1 MSAQASLIRQAA
13 RVSQAPTDELCPR
26 GAEIL
31 MEALVHEGVD
41 CIFGYPG
48 GAVLH
53 IYDELWRVRE
63 RVTHY
68 LVRHE
73 QGAVHMAEGY
83 ARASGRVGVALVT
96 SGPGA
101 TNAVTGIANAY
112 MDSTPIVVITGQ
124 VPTLLIGTDAF
135 QEVDTVGIT
144 RPCVKHNY
152 LVRDVR
158 DLGATVHEAFHLAR
172 TGRPG
177 PVVIDIPKDVSA
189 ARASSSRL
197 ESVSFP
203 CVEQK
208 SRLDARTVRRA
219 ASEILQAARPVMYV
233 GGGIVNSGA
242 AAELL
247 AFAESL
253 QLPVTPTLMGL
264 GGFPSAHPLSLGMLG
279 MHGTYA
285 ANMAVAESDL
295 LIAVGVRFDDRVTG
309 KLATFAPG
317 ARVIH
322 IEIDPANIGK
332 NRAPEISLTAD
343 ARQAL
348 SALRTE
354 ISARGPEA
362 IDESI
367 GRRAVWW
374 ERLRAWQHEQPL
386 RFAGSRDEIKP
397 QHVIRELHR
406 LTAGEALI
414 TTDVGQHQ
422 MWAAQFYPFKRSR
435 QLITSGGL
443 GAMGFGLPAAIGAQ
457 LASPGQL
464 VVAVVGDGGFQMT
477 NQELAMAVQYD
488 VPVKVVVMNNGYL
501 GMVRQWQEMFYDRA
515 YSEVDLSVSP
525 DFVKLAEAYG
535 AFAARAT
542 RPEELTE
549 VLAAGLA
556 HKGVAVIDVVVS
568 KEENVFP
575 IVPAGANSRDMITQE
590 GMRDEG

>member
-1 MSAQASLIRQAA
+1 MSAQPQLVTPAN
-13 RVSQAPTDELCPR
+13 ELPLEGAIPQPR

-31 MEALVHEGVD
+31 VEALVHEGVD
-41 CIFGYPG
+41 SIFGYPG

-53 IYDELWRVRE
+53 IYDELWRARD

-101 TNAVTGIANAY
+101 TNAMTGIANAY

-124 VPTLLIGTDAF
+124 VPTPLIGTDAF

-144 RPCVKHNY
+144 RSCVKHNY

-158 DLGATVHEAFHLAR
+158 DLAPVVHEAFYLAR
-172 TGRPG
+172 SGRPG
-177 PVVIDIPKDVSA
+177 PIVIDIPKDVSA
-189 ARASSSRL
+189 ARTSYSRL
-197 ESVSFP
+197 KNISFP
-203 CVEQK
+203 CVE
-208 SRLDARTVRRA
+208 RRSPPEPKAVGRAVA
-219 ASEILQAARPVMYV
+219 AIMQAERPVLYV
-233 GGGIVNSGA
+233 GGGVVNSGA
-242 AAELL
+242 ADALL
-247 AFAESL
+247 ALAEEL

-264 GGFPSAHPLSLGMLG
+264 GGFPSVHPLCLNMLG

-309 KLATFAPG
+309 KLATFAPH

-322 IEIDPANIGK
+322 IDIDPANVGK
-332 NRAPEISLTAD
+332 NRAPDISLIAD
-343 ARQAL
+343 ARDAL
-348 SALRTE
+348 GALHTE
-354 ISARGPEA
+354 IKALGKKAGART
-362 IDESI
+362 ITNSQ
-367 GRRAVWW
+367 VWW
-374 ERLRAWQHEQPL
+374 ERIRAWQREQPL
-386 RFAGSRDEIKP
+386 RFTGSGDHIKP
-397 QHVIRELHR
+397 QTVIRELHR
-406 LTAGEALI
+406 LTNGEALI
-414 TTDVGQHQ
+414 ATDVGQHQ

-435 QLITSGGL
+435 QWITSGGL
-443 GAMGFGLPAAIGAQ
+443 GAMGFGVPAAIGAQ
-457 LASPGQL
+457 LVLGDQT

-477 NQELAMAVQYD
+477 NQELAMAVQYHL
-488 VPVKVVVMNNGYL
+488 PIKVLIMNNGYL

-535 AFAARAT
+535 AFGIRAT
-542 RPEELTE
+542 RPEELSE
-549 VLAAGLA
+549 VLSAGLS
-556 HKGVAVIDVVVS
+556 HPGVAVMDIVVS

-575 IVPAGANSRDMITQE
+575 IVPAGGNSRDMIVHSE
-590 GMRDEG
+590 GV

>member
-1 MSAQASLIRQAA
+1 MIAQLESLTTINDI
-13 RVSQAPTDELCPR
+13 SPTRADEQLPR

-31 MEALVHEGVD
+31 IEALIHEGVD
-41 CIFGYPG
+41 SIFGYPG

-53 IYDELWRVRE
+53 IYDELWRARN
-63 RVTHY
+63 RITHY

-124 VPTLLIGTDAF
+124 VPLPLIGTDAF

-144 RPCVKHNY
+144 RSCVKHNY

-158 DLGATVHEAFHLAR
+158 DLAAIVHEAFHLAR

-189 ARASSSRL
+189 AQASYSRL
-197 ESVSFP
+197 EKISFP
-203 CVEQK
+203 CVERKKKPDPRAVSQ
-208 SRLDARTVRRA
+208 A
-219 ASEILQAARPVMYV
+219 ASAIMLAERPVLYV
-233 GGGIVNSGA
+233 GGGIVNAGA
-242 AAELL
+242 ADALC
-247 AFAESL
+247 AFAEEL
-253 QLPVTPTLMGL
+253 QIPVTPTLMGL
-264 GGFPSAHPLSLGMLG
+264 GGFPSAHTLSLGMLG

-295 LIAVGVRFDDRVTG
+295 LVAVGVRFDDRVTG
-309 KLATFAPG
+309 KLATFAPN

-322 IEIDPANIGK
+322 IDIDPANIGK
-332 NRAPEISLTAD
+332 NRAPELQLAAD
-343 ARQAL
+343 AREAL
-348 SALRTE
+348 LALHADVK
-354 ISARGPEA
+354 ARGQQELN
-362 IDESI
+362 ESI
-367 GRRAVWW
+367 ARRKPWW
-374 ERLRAWQHEQPL
+374 SRLHDWQSEQPL
-386 RFAGSRDEIKP
+386 RFSGSAEQIKP
-397 QHVIRELHR
+397 QTVIRELHA
-406 LTAGEALI
+406 LTKGEAII

-422 MWAAQFYPFKRSR
+422 MWAAQFYPLKRPR
-435 QLITSGGL
+435 QWITSGGL
-443 GAMGFGLPAAIGAQ
+443 GTMGFGLPSAIGAQ
-457 LASPGQL
+457 LAMRDQS
-464 VVAVVGDGGFQMT
+464 VIAVVGDGGFQMT
-477 NQELAMAVQYD
+477 NQELATAVQYD
-488 VPVKVVVMNNGYL
+488 LPVKVVIMNNGYL

-535 AFAARAT
+535 ALGIRAT
-542 RPEELTE
+542 RPDELHD

-556 HKGVAVIDVVVS
+556 HKGVAVIDVVVT

-590 GMRDEG
+590 RDEG